1 MRHNICVKLRRDISL
16 RYVLEQMFVWFL
28 CNMTIKK
35 SLVGRGSVKRDGVG
49 VCGKRSNPLIKL
61 LFQPSKQK
69 TPFHQVDFQNR
80 RKIKR
85 HPNIGHLKIIFQ
97 K

>member
-1 MRHNICVKLRRDISL
+1 MNHNIGVKLRRDISL
-16 RYVLEQMFVWFL
+16 RCVLERMFVWFL
-28 CNMTIKK
+28 CILTIKK

-69 TPFHQVDFQNR
+69 HPFTKSIF
-80 RKIKR
+80 KIAEK
-85 HPNIGHLKIIFQ
+85 
-97 K
+97 